1 MKMTGRERV
10 IAALKRREPDVVP
23 HFELLIDK
31 AVREAI
37 LPGVS
42 NEQFMEYMDL
52 DGYVLFDKVYAWKY
66 DTIDEAKGLLR
77 DQWGAVM
84 KKGKEALYHPL
95 GPAIKTEKDLEKYVP
110 PDPDD
115 ESRYEPLK
123 QLVKRYKG
131 ERAIICHVTD
141 VFDIA
146 RESLLGDR
154 VYFEAMVENPDLID
168 RANGI
173 VLDYNLKAIR
183 NQIELGADVL
193 AITGDFAMTKG
204 PMVSPKFTAR
214 YLTPA
219 LKAEVD
225 VAHSMN
231 IPVFK
236 HSDGNLWKI
245 MDLLVETGIDGL
257 HPIDPLAGM
266 DLGEVKA
273 KYGDRL
279 CLMGNINCAATLSWK
294 TEQEVRDEV
303 RESIRKAG
311 YGGGYICMS
320 SNSIHSGVNPKNYIA
335 MVKAIREFGRYPLEL
350 NS

>member
-1 MKMTGRERV
+1 
-10 IAALKRREPDVVP
+10 VP
-23 HFELLIDK
+23 HFELGIDR
-31 AVREAI
+31 AVREVI
-37 LPGVS
+37 LPGAS
-42 NEQFMEYMDL
+42 DEQFMEHMDL
-52 DGYVLFDKVYAWKY
+52 DGFAFFDKIYAWKY
-66 DTIDEAKGLLR
+66 DTIDEARGLLR
-77 DQWGAVM
+77 DQWGAVVQ
-84 KKGKEALYHPL
+84 KGKELLFHPVDA
-95 GPAIKTEKDLEKYVP
+95 AIKSEKDLEKYVP
-110 PDPDD
+110 PDADD

-123 QLVKRYKG
+123 QMVKRFKG
-131 ERAIICHVTD
+131 ERTIIAHVTD

-154 VYFEAMVENPDLID
+154 VYFESMIENPDLVD
-168 RANGI
+168 RVNAI
-173 VLDYNLKAIR
+173 VLDYNLKAIK

-193 AITGDFAMTKG
+193 SITGDFAMTKG

-225 VAHSMN
+225 LAHNMD

-236 HSDGNLWKI
+236 HTDGNLWKI

-266 DLGEVKA
+266 DLGEVKV

-279 CLMGNINCAATLSWK
+279 CLMGNVNCAATLSWN
-294 TEQEVRDEV
+294 TEEEV
-303 RESIRKAG
+303 REEVRECIRKAG

-320 SNSIHSGVNPKNYIA
+320 SNTIHSGVNPKNYVA
-335 MVKAIREFGRYPLEL
+335 MVKAIKEFGRYPLQL
-350 NS
+350 S